1 MSGEDTQQS
10 RSVEEASSIL
20 PGFLARSFLA
30 KFLVAL
36 LLISV
41 VIVGVS
47 ANTYN
52 QTSDQLTEETRT
64 EYTGVANQSA
74 TQIEEWRQSRSD
86 TTRRLSQFE
95 VVRSGTQ
102 QERQAFLEN
111 EREQLPG
118 DVHNVHLVDFEDNS
132 NITASTDESEIGQNL
147 NTREAPWQT
156 RLDNLSYN
164 EDGVFISRAE
174 EALTRSLVSFVTPV
188 ETESGENR
196 YLVVQTDMDALAGD
210 LPAPSEDVYSQVID
224 SEGRIV
230 AGTQDTQ
237 ALDRNDGSLS
247 VYSENPSQ
255 LSILQDGLNGET
267 GFVQGSEINSST
279 VPAHGD
285 FAIGF
290 AAVEGDDWIVAT
302 HVPLSTAY
310 ALRST
315 ITTNLLALSGVAFLG
330 IGVIGLVFVRG
341 ATSALNG
348 LTRKAEQL
356 EAGNLDVDLEVTR
369 RDEFGQL
376 TASFANMRN
385 ALRDRIQEA
394 ESARKEAEVSR
405 QEALAMTDYLQEK
418 AEDYSEVMQQC
429 ANGDLTQR
437 MEIDNENDAMD
448 RIATEFNDML
458 GELEKTTGQLKTFSE
473 EVAES
478 SDIVLT
484 NTENVRQSAERVTAS
499 VESINTDATDQ
510 EARLEE
516 LAGDL
521 NEVIDR
527 LHSLK
532 GNPHVDINDEL
543 DQFQNVA
550 NVLEQATG
558 QSQSIRSEAES
569 AAEASKQ
576 QADELDE
583 VSERADRLK
592 RYAKPLGGILDRFET
607 AAEHEF
613 VFSGGPSQP
622 VQNDNED

>member
-1 MSGEDTQQS
+1 MSEEDTPQS

-52 QTSDQLTEETRT
+52 QTSNQLTEETRT

-74 TQIEEWRQSRSD
+74 AQIGEWRESRSD

-102 QERQAFLEN
+102 QERERFLDN
-111 EREQLPG
+111 ESGQLPD
-118 DVHNVHLVDFEDNS
+118 DVHNVHLVDFDDNS

-156 RLDNLSYN
+156 RLGELSYN
-164 EDGVFISRAE
+164 DDDVFISRAE
-174 EALTRSLVSFVTPV
+174 EALGRSLVSFVTPV
-188 ETESGENR
+188 ETTTGETR
-196 YLVVQTDMDALAGD
+196 YLVVQADLDALAGN
-210 LPAPSEDVYSQVID
+210 LPAPSQDVYSQVVD

-247 VYSENPSQ
+247 VYSDTPDQ
-255 LSILQDGLNGET
+255 LTFLQEGLNGT
-267 GFVQGSEINSST
+267 SGFVQGSEVNGTT
-279 VPAHGD
+279 VPAHGN

-290 AAVEGDDWIVAT
+290 APVEGEEWIVAT

-315 ITTNLLALSGVAFLG
+315 ITTSLLVLALTAFLG
-330 IGVIGLVFVRG
+330 IGFIGIVFGRG
-341 ATSALNG
+341 ATSALDD
-348 LTRKAEQL
+348 LTEKANRI
-356 EAGNLDVDLEVTR
+356 EAGNLDVELEVTR

-376 TASFANMRN
+376 TASFANMRD

-418 AEDYSEVMQQC
+418 AEEYSEVMQRC

-448 RIATEFNDML
+448 RIAEEFNEML

-510 EARLEE
+510 ETRLEE
-516 LAGDL
+516 LADDMD
-521 NEVIDR
+521 VVVDR

-532 GNPHVDINDEL
+532 GNPHVDINEEL
-543 DQFQNVA
+543 EQFENVA
-550 NVLEQATG
+550 SVLETATG
-558 QSQSIRSEAES
+558 QTQSIRSEAES
-569 AAEASKQ
+569 AAETSKQ

-622 VQNDNED
+622 VDNDD

>member
-1 MSGEDTQQS
+1 MSEDDTPQS
-10 RSVEEASSIL
+10 RSVDEASSIL

-52 QTSDQLTEETRT
+52 QTDTQLTDETET

-95 VVRSGTQ
+95 VIRSGTHS
-102 QERQAFLEN
+102 ERQTFLES
-111 EREQLPG
+111 ERERLPE
-118 DVHNVHLVDFEDNS
+118 DVYRVHLVNRSNS
-132 NITASTDESEIGQNL
+132 NITASTSEAKVGEPL
-147 NTREAPWQT
+147 NTREAPWQN
-156 RLDNLSYN
+156 DNLTYN
-164 EDGVFISRAE
+164 DDGVFVSRAD
-174 EALTRSLVSFVTPV
+174 EALTRSLVSFVTEV
-188 ETESGENR
+188 ETESGDNLI
-196 YLVVQTDMDALAGD
+196 LVMQTDMDALAGN
-210 LPAPSEDVYSQVID
+210 LPAPSQGVYSQVID
-224 SEGRIV
+224 AEGRIV
-230 AGTQDTQ
+230 AGTQETER
-237 ALDRNDGSLS
+237 LDRNDGTLS
-247 VYSENPSQ
+247 VYTDGPAD
-255 LSILQDGLNGET
+255 LSILQSGLSGET
-267 GFVQGSEINSST
+267 GFVQGADINGTTLPDHSS
-279 VPAHGD
+279 

-290 AAVEGDDWIVAT
+290 ASVEGEEWIVAT

-315 ITTNLLALSGVAFLG
+315 ITTNLLVLAVTAFLG
-330 IGVIGLVFVRG
+330 IGVIGVVFGRG
-341 ATSALNG
+341 TVSALNR
-348 LTRKAEQL
+348 LTEKAERL
-356 EAGNLDVDLEVTR
+356 EAGNLDIELEVNR
-369 RDEFGQL
+369 RDEFGRL
-376 TASFANMRN
+376 TASFANMRD

-418 AEDYSEVMQQC
+418 AEDYSEVMQRC

-437 MEIDNENDAMD
+437 MEVDNENDAMD
-448 RIATEFNDML
+448 RIAEEFNEML

-473 EVAES
+473 EVADS
-478 SDIVLT
+478 SEIVLT
-484 NTENVRQSAERVTAS
+484 NTENVRQSAERVTTS
-499 VESINTDATDQ
+499 VDAINTDATEQ
-510 EARLEE
+510 EERLQA
-516 LAGDL
+516 LAGTLD
-521 NEVIDR
+521 EVIDR

-543 DQFQNVA
+543 AQFESVA
-550 NVLEQATG
+550 DVLDEVTG
-558 QSQSIRSEAES
+558 KSQSIRSEAEDAS
-569 AAEASKQ
+569 ATSKQ

-622 VQNDNED
+622 VQNDDN

>member
-1 MSGEDTQQS
+1 MSGEDTQQT

-20 PGFLARSFLA
+20 PGFLGRSFLA

-52 QTSDQLTEETRT
+52 QTNNQLTSATET

-74 TQIEEWRQSRSD
+74 AQIEEWRESRSD
-86 TTRRLSQFE
+86 TTRRLAQFSD
-95 VVRSGTQ
+95 VRSGTQ
-102 QERQAFLEN
+102 GERQEFLQN
-111 EREQLPG
+111 ESEQLPD
-118 DVHNVHLVDFEDNS
+118 DVHNVHIVDFGDNA
-132 NITASTDESEIGQNL
+132 NITASTEESEVGQNL

-156 RLDNLSYN
+156 RVGSLSYN
-164 EDGVFISRAE
+164 DDGVFISRAE
-174 EALTRSLVSFVTPV
+174 EALTRSLVSFVTPIQ
-188 ETESGENR
+188 TASGDNL

-210 LPAPSEDVYSQVID
+210 LPAPSQDVYSQVID

-230 AGTQDTQ
+230 AGTQDTER
-237 ALDRNDGSLS
+237 LDRNDGSLS
-247 VYSENPSQ
+247 VYSETPNQ
-255 LSILQDGLNGET
+255 LSILQDGLSGQSD
-267 GFVQGSEINSST
+267 FVQGSDINGTT
-279 VPAHGD
+279 VPAHGN

-290 AAVEGDDWIVAT
+290 APVEGDDWVVAT

-315 ITTNLLALSGVAFLG
+315 ITTNLLILSLTAFLG
-330 IGVIGLVFVRG
+330 IGVIGVVFGRG
-341 ATSALNG
+341 ATGALNR
-348 LTRKAEQL
+348 LTEKADRL

-376 TASFANMRN
+376 TASFGNMRD

-418 AEDYSEVMQQC
+418 AENYSEVMQQC

-437 MEIDNENDAMD
+437 METDNENEAMD
-448 RIATEFNDML
+448 QIAEEFNEML

-478 SDIVLT
+478 SEIVLT
-484 NTENVRQSAERVTAS
+484 NTENVKTSAERVTSS
-499 VESINTDATDQ
+499 VEDINSDATTQ
-510 EARLEE
+510 EERLQE
-516 LAGDL
+516 LAGTLD
-521 NEVIDR
+521 EVIGR
-527 LHSLK
+527 LEDLK
-532 GNPHVDINDEL
+532 GNPHVDINDEMEQFRGVADVL
-543 DQFQNVA
+543 D
-550 NVLEQATG
+550 EATG
-558 QSQSIRSEAES
+558 KTQSIRSEAES
-569 AAEASKQ
+569 ASETSKQ
-576 QADELDE
+576 QAEELDE

-622 VQNDNED
+622 VEDDD

>member
-1 MSGEDTQQS
+1 MSEEDTPKPQS
-10 RSVEEASSIL
+10 VDEASSIL

-30 KFLVAL
+30 KFLLAL

-47 ANTYN
+47 ANTYTQTN
-52 QTSDQLTEETRT
+52 QQLTAQTET

-74 TQIEEWRQSRSD
+74 TQIEEWRESRSD

-95 VVRSGTQ
+95 VIRSGTQ
-102 QERQAFLEN
+102 QERQAFLQN
-111 EREQLPG
+111 EKEQLPS
-118 DVHNVHLVDFEDNS
+118 DVYNVHLVNLETA
-132 NITASTDESEIGQNL
+132 NITASTSEAEVGETL

-156 RLDNLSYN
+156 QTELVYN
-164 EDGVFISRAE
+164 SDGVFISRAE

-188 ETESGENR
+188 ETASGENR
-196 YLVVQTDMDALAGD
+196 YLVVQTDMDALAGT
-210 LPAPSEDVYSQVID
+210 LSAPSQDVYSQVID

-230 AGTQDTQ
+230 AGTQDTER
-237 ALDRNDGSLS
+237 LDRNDGSLS
-247 VYSENPSQ
+247 VYSETPDQ
-255 LSILQDGLNGET
+255 LTILQRGLNGQT
-267 GFVQGSEINSST
+267 GFVQGSEINGTTS
-279 VPAHGD
+279 PAHGN

-290 AAVEGDDWIVAT
+290 APVAGEEWIVAT

-315 ITTNLLALSGVAFLG
+315 ITTNLLALALTAFLG
-330 IGVIGLVFVRG
+330 IGVIGVVFGRG
-341 ATSALNG
+341 ATSALNR
-348 LTRKAEQL
+348 LTEKAERL
-356 EAGNLDVDLEVTR
+356 EAGNLDVDLSVTR
-369 RDEFGQL
+369 ADEFGQL
-376 TASFANMRN
+376 TASFANMRD

-405 QEALAMTDYLQEK
+405 QEALAMTEYLQEK
-418 AEDYSEVMQQC
+418 AEDYSEVMQRC

-437 MEIDNENDAMD
+437 MEVDSENDAMD
-448 RIATEFNDML
+448 RIAEEFNEML

-478 SDIVLT
+478 SEIVLT
-484 NTENVRQSAERVTAS
+484 NTENVRQSAERVTTS
-499 VESINTDATDQ
+499 VNTINTDATEQ

-516 LAGDL
+516 LAGNLD
-521 NEVIDR
+521 EVIDR

-532 GNPHVDINDEL
+532 GNPHVDINEELAQFEAVADVLDE
-543 DQFQNVA
+543 
-550 NVLEQATG
+550 ATG
-558 QSQSIRSEAES
+558 KSQSIRTEAES
-569 AAEASKQ
+569 ASETSKQ

-622 VQNDNED
+622 VQNDSDD

>member
-1 MSGEDTQQS
+1 MSEEDTPQS
-10 RSVEEASSIL
+10 RSVDEASGIL
-20 PGFLARSFLA
+20 PGFVARSFLA

-47 ANTYN
+47 ANTYY
-52 QTSDQLTEETRT
+52 QTSNQLTEETRT
-64 EYTGVANQSA
+64 EYVGVANQSA
-74 TQIEEWRQSRSD
+74 AQIADWRRSRSD

-95 VVRSGTQ
+95 VIRSGTQ
-102 QERQAFLEN
+102 QERQAFLQEEN
-111 EREQLPG
+111 ERLPE
-118 DVHNVHLVDFEDNS
+118 DVYNVHLVNLTNT
-132 NITASTDESEIGQNL
+132 NITASTSVSQVGENL

-156 RLDNLSYN
+156 RTELVYN
-164 EDGVFISRAE
+164 SDGVFISDAE
-174 EALTRSLVSFVTPV
+174 EALARSLVSFVTPV
-188 ETESGENR
+188 ETTSGENR
-196 YLVVQTDMDALAGD
+196 FLVVQTDMDALAGT
-210 LPAPSEDVYSQVID
+210 LPAPSQDVYSQVID
-224 SEGRIV
+224 SRGRII
-230 AGTQDTQ
+230 AGTQETER
-237 ALDRNDGSLS
+237 LDRNDGSLS
-247 VYSENPSQ
+247 VYSESSDQ
-255 LSILQDGLNGET
+255 LRFLQTGLNGQT
-267 GFVQGSEINSST
+267 GFVQGSDIDGTT
-279 VPAHGD
+279 VPSHGN

-290 AAVEGDDWIVAT
+290 APVENEDWIVAT
-302 HVPLSTAY
+302 HVPVSTAY

-315 ITTNLLALSGVAFLG
+315 ITTNLLVLSLTAFLG
-330 IGVIGLVFVRG
+330 IGLIGIVFGRG
-341 ATSALNG
+341 ATSALNR
-348 LTRKAEQL
+348 LTEKAERL
-356 EAGNLDVDLEVTR
+356 EGGNLDVDLSVKR

-376 TASFANMRN
+376 TASFGNMRD

-437 MEIDNENDAMD
+437 MEVDNENEAMD
-448 RIATEFNDML
+448 RIAEEFNEML

-484 NTENVRQSAERVTAS
+484 NTENVRQSAEQVTDS
-499 VESINTDATDQ
+499 VKTITGDATAQ

-516 LAGDL
+516 LAGELD
-521 NEVIDR
+521 EVIDR

-543 DQFQNVA
+543 DQFQSVA
-550 NVLEQATG
+550 DVLEQAAG
-558 QSQSIRSEAES
+558 QSQSIRTEAES
-569 AAEASKQ
+569 AAETSKQ

-622 VQNDNED
+622 VDNDD

>member
-1 MSGEDTQQS
+1 MSGEDTQQT

-20 PGFLARSFLA
+20 PGFLGRSFLA

-52 QTSDQLTEETRT
+52 QTNNQLTSATET

-74 TQIEEWRQSRSD
+74 AQIEEWRESRSD
-86 TTRRLSQFE
+86 TTRRLAQFSD
-95 VVRSGTQ
+95 VRSGTQ
-102 QERQAFLEN
+102 GERQEFLQN
-111 EREQLPG
+111 ESEQLPD
-118 DVHNVHLVDFEDNS
+118 DVHNVHIVDFGDNS
-132 NITASTDESEIGQNL
+132 NITASTEESEVGQNL

-156 RLDNLSYN
+156 RVGSLSYN
-164 EDGVFISRAE
+164 DDGVFISRAE
-174 EALTRSLVSFVTPV
+174 EALTRSLVSFVTPIQ
-188 ETESGENR
+188 TASGDNL

-210 LPAPSEDVYSQVID
+210 LPAPSQDVYSQVID

-230 AGTQDTQ
+230 AGTQDTER
-237 ALDRNDGSLS
+237 LDRNDGSLS
-247 VYSENPSQ
+247 VYSETPDQ
-255 LSILQDGLNGET
+255 LSILQDGLDGQSD
-267 GFVQGSEINSST
+267 FVQGSDINGTT
-279 VPAHGD
+279 VPDHGN

-290 AAVEGDDWIVAT
+290 APVEGDDWVVAT

-315 ITTNLLALSGVAFLG
+315 ITTNLLILSLTAFLG
-330 IGVIGLVFVRG
+330 IGVIGVVFGRG
-341 ATSALNG
+341 ATGALNR
-348 LTRKAEQL
+348 LTEKADRL

-376 TASFANMRN
+376 TASFGNMRD

-418 AEDYSEVMQQC
+418 AEDYSEVMQRC

-437 MEIDNENDAMD
+437 METDNENEAMD
-448 RIATEFNDML
+448 RIAEEFNDML

-478 SDIVLT
+478 SEIVLT

-499 VESINTDATDQ
+499 VENINIDATDQ
-510 EARLEE
+510 ETRLTE
-516 LAGDL
+516 LADDL
-521 NEVIDR
+521 DVVIER

-543 DQFQNVA
+543 TQFENVA
-550 NVLEQATG
+550 TVLEEATG
-558 QSQSIRSEAES
+558 QTRSIRTEAES
-569 AAEASKQ
+569 AAETSKQ

-622 VQNDNED
+622 VQDNDD